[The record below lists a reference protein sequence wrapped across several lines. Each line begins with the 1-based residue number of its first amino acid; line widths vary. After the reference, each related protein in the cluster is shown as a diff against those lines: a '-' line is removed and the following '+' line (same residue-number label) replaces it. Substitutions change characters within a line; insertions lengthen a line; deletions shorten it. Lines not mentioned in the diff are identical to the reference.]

1 MSETGLP
8 PVIAGKWHSV
18 GGSVVPEA
26 KGQGGVGEH
35 WGALRGALG
44 HRREGPLCA
53 HPRWEP
59 AHAATKLQSEHS
71 TTQVKTLNMEKCFP
85 TLGYF

>member
-1 MSETGLP
+1 MCAVIQVNWTMTSKCRFLLDVRDGA

-35 WGALRGALG
+35 
-44 HRREGPLCA
+44 
-53 HPRWEP
+53 
-59 AHAATKLQSEHS
+59 
-71 TTQVKTLNMEKCFP
+71 
-85 TLGYF
+85 

>member
-35 WGALRGALG
+35 
-44 HRREGPLCA
+44 
-53 HPRWEP
+53 
-59 AHAATKLQSEHS
+59 
-71 TTQVKTLNMEKCFP
+71 
-85 TLGYF
+85 